1 MRADGHPSDMECRQC
16 ATPLSRPGDFCLT
29 CRTENADTVVVACDR
44 ERATVT
50 VLLDGEVVAERTVT
64 TRPEDDG
71 ERQPVELRNF
81 AGLVADEV
89 HRKRPEA
96 VYAAGDRTV
105 LEAVREQLHYPLR
118 RVEPRGDQSVVG
130 AVRERAGEK
139 SLEVVELAPEEK
151 LGGSHTTLVGGRDGM
166 DAVRAVAAHPHVK
179 KVIPGPISAGGSG
192 SRSGLRA
199 KATRADENGN
209 VRLLVRDGSSVQENR
224 VVTTAGS
231 REMGERVRDDLDES
245 LRDAGLQE

>member
-1 MRADGHPSDMECRQC
+1 MECRQC
-16 ATPLSRPGDFCLT
+16 ATPLERPGDFCLT
-29 CRTENADTVVVACDR
+29 CRTPNADTVVVACERDR
-44 ERATVT
+44 TTVT
-50 VLLDGEVVAERTVT
+50 ALLDGSVVAERTVT
-64 TRPEDDG
+64 TRPEDGG
-71 ERQPVELRNF
+71 ERQPIELRNF

-89 HRKRPEA
+89 HRKRPEE

-105 LEAVREQLHYPLR
+105 LEALREQLHYPLR
-118 RVEPRGDQSVVG
+118 RVEPRDGQSVAD
-130 AVRERAGEK
+130 AVRERAGERA
-139 SLEVVELAPEEK
+139 LEVVETPPDEK
-151 LGGSHTTLVGGRDGM
+151 LGGSHTTLVGGGDGM
-166 DAVRAVAAHPHVK
+166 TAVRTVAAHPHVK

-245 LRDAGLQE
+245 LQEAGLQDGR